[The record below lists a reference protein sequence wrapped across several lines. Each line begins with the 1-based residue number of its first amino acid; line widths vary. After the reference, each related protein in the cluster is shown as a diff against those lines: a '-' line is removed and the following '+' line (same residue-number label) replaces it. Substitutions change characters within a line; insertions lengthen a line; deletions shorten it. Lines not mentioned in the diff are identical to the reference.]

1 MVQDDFHVWFFFFFL
16 STFPNILF
24 CFILSMMAMGT
35 KLLRTLFLFV
45 LDSVDVITI
54 NMSSMNYASNM
65 AGV

>member
-1 MVQDDFHVWFFFFFL
+1 MCNFSFSFL
-16 STFPNILF
+16 ALFLIF